1 MAPKKMKPEIA
12 LEFKDV
18 SIEIKVCN
26 SLSNI
31 RYLYII
37 YLLLISFIQ
46 ILLAKVTNIL
56 SY

>member
-31 RYLYII
+31 
-37 YLLLISFIQ
+37 
-46 ILLAKVTNIL
+46 N
-56 SY
+56 